1 MPGSWVS
8 IRLQILYP
16 VAGIGVQRLF
26 STFAD
31 GLPGGGLLL
40 QRFLAGGTLVY
51 CGALSVTK
59 APYLQ
64 LAIPQIFGAVAGVL
78 IIAGLWT
85 PVAGTVAAA
94 VELWI
99 AFSQPNNVS
108 TAVIL
113 AVLGASLAMIGPGAW
128 SVDAR
133 LFGRKQLDSDL

>member
-1 MPGSWVS
+1 M
-8 IRLQILYP
+8 
-16 VAGIGVQRLF
+16 QRLF

-31 GLPGGGLLL
+31 GWPGGGLLL
-40 QRFLAGGTLVY
+40 QRFLAGGILVY
-51 CGALSVTK
+51 CGALSLTK
-59 APYLQ
+59 APHLQ